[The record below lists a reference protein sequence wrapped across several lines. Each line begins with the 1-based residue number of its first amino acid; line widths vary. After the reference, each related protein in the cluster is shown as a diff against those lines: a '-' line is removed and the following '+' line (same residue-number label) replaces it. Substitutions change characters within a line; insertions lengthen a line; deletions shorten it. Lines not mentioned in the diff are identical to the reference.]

1 MKHFSG
7 LTKKDKSLYQKVI
20 SLPFISRQKKFDEY
34 IKELRKSALLS
45 KKEKD
50 YLNSLLERRQ
60 RWAKT
65 MIKHS
70 FGGGISTTSRIE
82 GLHAVLKKYLN
93 SKSSLQNI
101 FYCFREIEDTQI
113 EKFSKEFNFVKNTLD
128 TREIN
133 FIKELEER
141 YPKYVVKK
149 LIQKYIKSLNYNFS
163 IEKSKGNS
171 KRWYLY

>member
-1 MKHFSG
+1 VKHFSG

-20 SLPFISRQKKFDEY
+20 SLPFISGQKKFDEY

-60 RWAKT
+60 KWAKT

-82 GLHAVLKKYLN
+82 GLRAVLNKNISTQNPL
-93 SKSSLQNI
+93 SKIYSTAL
-101 FYCFREIEDTQI
+101 
-113 EKFSKEFNFVKNTLD
+113 EK
-128 TREIN
+128 
-133 FIKELEER
+133 
-141 YPKYVVKK
+141 
-149 LIQKYIKSLNYNFS
+149 
-163 IEKSKGNS
+163 
-171 KRWYLY
+171 